1 MEVVLFFCGG
11 WRRELPISP
20 DVFFRRRRPLGPSN
34 FGFSTPSQAE
44 VVYSLAG
51 PGTSSTGSAS
61 GNSDGSPT
69 LRQCWHSGRGALV
82 SGR

>member
-1 MEVVLFFCGG
+1 MEVVLFFAGPAG
-11 WRRELPISP
+11 ITHLSRWFFSSRAHPARPTLGISP
-20 DVFFRRRRPLGPSN
+20 A
-34 FGFSTPSQAE
+34 SQAE

-51 PGTSSTGSAS
+51 PGTSSTASAS